1 MQHDVDV
8 LVVGAGPVGLF
19 LACDLAR
26 RGIAVRLV
34 DRNGGPTDLSKAL
47 GIHARTMEAF
57 QDLGIAERALER
69 GLPIPSA
76 TFHSHRRQLG
86 RVRFE
91 RLESPYPF
99 LLDLEQGQTER
110 LLMEH
115 LGELGGRDER
125 NCALTGFEQDE
136 DGVTASLEHGDGR
149 RETCRARYLVG
160 CDGAHS
166 TVRHALGL
174 GFAGESLQANM
185 LLADVMLDWSIPYNE
200 VIIAF
205 AGGSLLFV
213 APLASGRARVIGD
226 LHEDMEAPDL
236 ATVQAMLDERSP
248 VAARASDPVWITNFR
263 ISERQVERYRERRV
277 FLAGDAAHIHSPA
290 GGQGM
295 NTGIQDAYNLAWKLA
310 LAVGEAGA
318 RGLLDS
324 YDAERRPVGA
334 QVLAQTG
341 RMLRTAQV
349 ANPLGRFL
357 RDSAISLLMARRR
370 VQKSITRQLSQLALE
385 YGGSPIVMTSWHHA
399 HQGLQAGQRAP
410 DGPVVDARDGARTTL
425 FEAMRGTGHVLL
437 GFGAGDETGPLL
449 QAAEAAVERHGSHV
463 RALLVMP
470 GEERPPAGFS
480 HVDPGGKLHGLY
492 GASAPSLYCIR
503 PDGYVGLACR
513 PPDIVAVGR
522 YFARIFRSD

>member
-26 RGIAVRLV
+26 RGIAVRLI
-34 DRNGGPTDLSKAL
+34 DRNAGPTDLSKAL

-69 GLPIPSA
+69 GLPIPA
-76 TFHSHRRQLG
+76 AAFYSHRRQLG

-136 DGVTASLEHGDGR
+136 DGVTAHLEHGDGR
-149 RETCRARYLVG
+149 GETCRARYLVG

-166 TVRHALGL
+166 TVRHVLGL
-174 GFAGESLQANM
+174 DFAGEALPANM
-185 LLADVMLDWSIPYNE
+185 LLADVRLDWSMPANE
-200 VIIAF
+200 VVIAF

-226 LHEDMEAPDL
+226 LHDDLESPDL
-236 ATVQAMLDERSP
+236 ATVQAVLDERSP
-248 VAARASDPVWITNFR
+248 VPAQASDPVWLTNFR
-263 ISERQVERYRERRV
+263 ISERQVERYRQGRV

-310 LAVGEAGA
+310 LAVGDIGG

-349 ANPLGRFL
+349 ANPIGRFL
-357 RDSAISLLMARRR
+357 RDSAIGLLMQRRR
-370 VQKSITRQLSQLALE
+370 MQRTITGQLSQLAVA
-385 YGGSPIVMTSWHHA
+385 YDDSPIVMTSWHHA
-399 HQGLQAGQRAP
+399 HHGLHAGQRAP
-410 DGPVVDARDGARTTL
+410 DGPVVEARSGTRTTL
-425 FEAMRGTGHVLL
+425 FETMRGTGHVLL
-437 GFGAGDETGPLL
+437 GFSAGDETGPLL
-449 QAAEAAVERHGSHV
+449 QAVEAALERHGDHV
-463 RALLVMP
+463 RAVLVMP
-470 GEERPPAGFS
+470 GEGIPPAGFS
-480 HVDPGGKLHGLY
+480 HVDPGGKLHGRY

-513 PPDIVAVGR
+513 PPDIGAVGR